1 MGYEKLG
8 LDPKR
13 VYHILRDPYELEKA
27 ASTFS
32 KKQLVIRHIPVNA
45 SDPKKG
51 MGKFH
56 LGCHSQSNW

>member
-1 MGYEKLG
+1 M
-8 LDPKR
+8 
-13 VYHILRDPYELEKA
+13 RDPYELEKA